1 MVDSKHNRLPI
12 RLVQQNGNTIQ
23 LYATAY
29 DMAVERNHSQIP
41 VPFGDGFRFG
51 IDLNMPRISFA
62 LTGVIT
68 DDEGDDKPALGSKGV
83 IDVGYEKPVTQVGGG
98 GPPTFGLPIG
108 GGGGGFG
115 LWGGGG
121 FGTSGGSSQ
130 PNQNGPN
137 SFLPSSWGAVSSLI
151 PAGNRPMITSAAQL
165 HGKYFELPVAHWAG
179 VGGGIT
185 APTEPAGTQTLWLK
199 ADTGVTAPASSG
211 ISYVNT
217 WADQSGNSNNL
228 AQTTAARKPWLY
240 SSVWNG
246 ESAIHFDGSNDYLFK
261 AIATDHDLN
270 DPEMTIFVVTTR
282 DTASSTKNIMVF
294 KDGTS
299 TNEGYELKYDSSGKF
314 QFLFGD
320 GSAIRTVETGA
331 DYATGSAGR
340 AHILTATIEDN
351 PEIALRVMGKLAASS
366 SSHTYRPNSSSATF
380 AIGSQIL
387 SNYFKGEIAEVIIY
401 NRVLTDAEIEQTEGY
416 LASKYGLTLDENH
429 TYYDAPSHLEN
440 RIKYVFDANRRGS
453 VKAPFAYLNTRY
465 RDTDMTI
472 SSFSTGSG
480 TFTLTTNIDPRLWIE
495 SNDIGKPLWRRASGS
510 TTYYPLGWIASV
522 SSTQI
527 VVNFWTA
534 PSNNDILA
542 FAQDGA
548 LSTHTHQSSQV
559 GQPVIAI
566 PISDLMNPP
575 STYNNTATRDIKG
588 AGSPIEYLAIKIKS
602 AIELTTSLGTKVT
615 NPSTSGTNSNDAYT
629 VSLHQSASG
638 TQQGLVKIT
647 QKVLGDLAVGSNG
660 ENSRIIGNNFNSG
673 ASPIITN
680 FSGGRNRKIIKS
692 AGDKVQDLIGLTN
705 NMQNFYRS
713 YRKSIPS
720 VFGIT
725 GKLASFYNGQ
735 YDSNRH
741 KDYIDGIQIPFL
753 SMTNSS
759 SPGSSV
765 PLLITTAASGSNTI
779 VTTTNAHTFS
789 VGDRVRIT
797 DYSIIAFGG
806 GSMSVDLTGEHT
818 VSAVASDTE
827 FTISTSSSGN
837 AGMIT
842 GKVQLIDEGLG
853 LIKQEQRNFFITINS
868 KTFSQLSSASHT
880 THASKSFSPKE
891 DDHSQSGIRAII
903 DEFTV
908 NFNAEQRLYEFD
920 MTMVALDYV
929 V

>member
-68 DDEGDDKPALGSKGV
+68 DDEGDDKPALGSKGA

-108 GGGGGFG
+108 SGGGGFG
-115 LWGGGG
+115 VWGGGG
-121 FGTSGGSSQ
+121 FGTSGGASQ

-137 SFLPSSWGAVSSLI
+137 SFLPSSWGAVSSTI
-151 PAGNRPMITSAAQL
+151 PPQNAPMITSAAQL

-179 VGGGIT
+179 VGGGIA
-185 APTEPAGTQTLWLK
+185 APTEPTSVQELWLEAADVTAAGNPKK
-199 ADTGVTAPASSG
+199 ASGWSDQSDTGSSNHVSQSTA
-211 ISYVNT
+211 SY
-217 WADQSGNSNNL
+217 
-228 AQTTAARKPWLY
+228 KPTLQL
-240 SSVWNG
+240 SVWNG
-246 ESAIHFDGSNDYLFK
+246 HQAVQFDGSNDRLTK
-261 AIATDHDLN
+261 SSIATDHDLN
-270 DPEMTIFVVTTR
+270 DPEMTIFVVASRDMAASNGTIIEFSGTTN
-282 DTASSTKNIMVF
+282 K
-294 KDGTS
+294 
-299 TNEGYELKYDSSGKF
+299 GYELNYLSSGKF
-314 QFLFGD
+314 QFKYGD
-320 GSAIRTVETGA
+320 GTTYRTIDTGA
-331 DYATGSAGR
+331 DYGAAQCGTNGY
-340 AHILTATIEDN
+340 ILTATIEDN
-351 PEIALRVMGKLAASS
+351 PEVALRVMGKVAASS
-366 SSHTYRPNSSSATF
+366 SSHTYVPHSSTAAFTLGHSSSNAF
-380 AIGSQIL
+380 NG
-387 SNYFKGEIAEVIIY
+387 KIAEVIIY
-401 NRVLTDAEIEQTEGY
+401 NRALTEAEIEQTEGY

-429 TYYDAPSHLEN
+429 TYYDAPSYLEN

-472 SSFSTGSG
+472 SSFSSG
-480 TFTLTTNIDPRLWIE
+480 AASYTLTTNIDPRLWIE

-510 TTYYPLGWIASV
+510 TTYSLLGWIASV

-527 VVNFWTA
+527 VVSPVA
-534 PSNNDILA
+534 VPSNNDILA

-548 LSTHTHQSSQV
+548 LSTYTHQSSQV

-575 STYNNTATRDIKG
+575 STYNNAATRDIKG
-588 AGSPIEYLAIKIKS
+588 AGSPIEYLAVKIKS

-615 NPSTSGTNSNDAYT
+615 NPSTSGTNSNDAFT
-629 VSLHQSASG
+629 VSLHQSGSG

-713 YRKSIPS
+713 YRKSLPS
-720 VFGIT
+720 FFGLT
-725 GKLASFYNGQ
+725 SGLSSFYNGQ

-759 SPGSSV
+759 SPSSSV
-765 PLLITTAASGSNTI
+765 PLTITTAVSGSDTI
-779 VTTTNAHTFS
+779 VTTTNTHDLS
-789 VGDRVRIT
+789 VGDRIRISNYT
-797 DYSIIAFGG
+797 IFG

-818 VSAVASDTE
+818 VSAVASDTQ

-837 AGMIT
+837 SGMT
-842 GKVQLIDEGLG
+842 LGTMERIDEGLG
-853 LIKQEQRNFFITINS
+853 LIKQEQRNFFITINP
-868 KTFSQLSSASHT
+868 KNFSQLSSASHT
-880 THASKSFSPKE
+880 THASKPFSPKK